1 MMHKRKKNTRQQ
13 GSKTWGWGAMKK
25 HRGKGNKGGAGMA
38 GSGKR
43 GDAKKPA
50 NWNDKKYFGKYGFK
64 RKKKEQITIS
74 IARIEQ
80 KYITEAEKGL
90 DLTKFG
96 FNKLLGQG
104 TPTKKYNITIAKASK
119 KAIEKIKKAG
129 GTVTL
134 AETPEAEN

>member
-1 MMHKRKKNTRQQ
+1 MMNKRKKNTRQQ

-25 HRGKGNKGGAGMA
+25 HRGKGNKGGAGNA

-50 NWNDKKYFGKYGFK
+50 NWNDRKYFGKYGFK
-64 RKKKEQITIS
+64 RKKKELLTLS
-74 IARIEQ
+74 IATIEQ
-80 KYITEAEKGL
+80 KYTTESIL
-90 DLTKFG
+90 DMTKLG
-96 FNKLLGQG
+96 FDKLLGQG

-129 GTVTL
+129 GTITL
-134 AETPEAEN
+134 TETPEAEQ